1 MAYEEP
7 TVAEFQA
14 RFPKFQDTPDA
25 TIQAALDE
33 AALFVDNSWP
43 ESFYKTAKMLYACH
57 VLTLEGQGTGGESQM
72 ATAGLLMLKRIRSG
86 ELDVERF
93 SAKDQGQDV
102 TDWFTWTPCG
112 TRFISLRGT
121 AFPAILLV

>member
-7 TVAEFQA
+7 TVVEFKA
-14 RFPKFQDTPDA
+14 RFPKFVGTPDL
-25 TIQAALDE
+25 TVQAALDE
-33 AALFVDNSWP
+33 AGLFVDQSWP
-43 ESFYKTAKMLYACH
+43 ESYYKTAKMLYACH

-72 ATAGLLMLKRIRSG
+72 AASGLLMLKRIRSG

-93 SAKDQGQDV
+93 SAKDQGQEV
-102 TDWFTWTPCG
+102 ADWFTWTPCG
-112 TRFISLRGT
+112 ARFISLRRV